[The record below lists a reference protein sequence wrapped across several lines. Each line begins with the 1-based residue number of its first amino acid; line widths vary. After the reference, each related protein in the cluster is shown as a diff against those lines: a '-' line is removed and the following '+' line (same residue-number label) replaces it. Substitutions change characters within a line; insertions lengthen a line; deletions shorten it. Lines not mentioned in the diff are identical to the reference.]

1 MTQNDKSDEI
11 LVKETLQ
18 GFLSSYEFLV
28 KKYQKP
34 ILRHAKRYFDN
45 YDDAEDAV
53 QETFIRAFKN
63 LSHFDQKKLFKPWL
77 YQIATNYCLDELRK
91 NIKLTKMPEE
101 IFSEERPIIEKII
114 EEEDTKRVQKAV
126 DKLPDKYK
134 LPIKGFYFN
143 NHSYENLAKILKLP
157 LNTLRTR
164 LRRGKEILEKIFKE
178 KKWIK

>member
-1 MTQNDKSDEI
+1 MNLSEKSDET

-18 GFLSSYEFLV
+18 GFLSSYEILV
-28 KKYQKP
+28 KKYQQP
-34 ILRHAKRYFDN
+34 IKRHANRYLDS
-45 YDDAEDAV
+45 DDAEDAT

-63 LSHFDQKKLFKPWL
+63 LNHFDQKKLFKPWL

-91 NIKLTKMPEE
+91 NKKITALPEE
-101 IFSEERPIIEKII
+101 IISDEKPVVEKIM
-114 EEEDTKRVQKAV
+114 EEEETKIIRKAV

-134 LPIKGFYFN
+134 LPIRGYYFD

-157 LNTLRTR
+157 LNTIRTR
-164 LRRGKEILEKIFKE
+164 LSRGKKLLEQALRE